1 MGIRAVFVNAKEQRE
16 VAAGEP
22 VFAEGEE
29 GHEMYGVISGAV
41 ELRKGAHPLVTLEQG
56 ETFGKMAI
64 VADTPRSLSAVALEP
79 TVLARCAAAGHNRCA
94 AGVVPGVDHA
104 TEVVLERR
112 QV

>member
-56 ETFGKMAI
+56 ETFGEMAI
-64 VADTPRSLSAVALEP
+64 VTDTPRSLSAVALEP
-79 TVLARCAAAGHNRCA
+79 TVLARGAAGRPEPMRC
-94 AGVVPGVDHA
+94 
-104 TEVVLERR
+104 RR
-112 QV
+112 RTRRRPCDRSGPRSGK